1 MRILV
6 VLSRVPWPL
15 EKGDKLRAYHL
26 MREWSEHHKI
36 YLFCLS
42 DKAVHPIAE
51 SKLNE
56 ICERVVIHRLPKL
69 QLLLRLFIGLFNKLP
84 FQVNYFYSK
93 KAKRSFDK
101 FLDQVIPDHIFCQLA
116 RTAEYTLDYSVITKS
131 LDYMDAFSTGMLRM
145 SEKATWPLSAV
156 MRVEYNRLKNYE
168 EQIQSSF
175 RSRFIISNQD
185 RTQLNYVENLEVVP
199 NGIDPIF
206 LQKNKEIDKKFD
218 ILFTG
223 NMSYRPN
230 VESAKW
236 LVNEIMPMV
245 WRENPNAIVCLCGA
259 NPSNQVKSLA
269 SKKVHVTGWVDDI
282 SIVYQTSKVFIAPM
296 IVNTGLQNKLLE
308 AMACHIPSI
317 TTTLANNALGATD
330 KKEILI
336 ADSSVELAKCISQL
350 LEDKSLSSKLG
361 KNGHDYVT
369 QNFSWIR
376 SAETFEERFKI

>member
-6 VLSRVPWPL
+6 ILSRVPWPL

-26 MREWSEHHKI
+26 MREWSKHHKI

-42 DKAVHPIAE
+42 DNSVHPIAE

-93 KAKRSFDK
+93 KAKRSFDE
-101 FLDQVIPDHIFCQLA
+101 FLDQVIPEHIFCQLA
-116 RTAEYTLDYSVITKS
+116 RTAEYTLNYSVITKS

-145 SEKATWPLSAV
+145 SEKAKWPLSAV

-168 EQIQSSF
+168 DQIQSSF
-175 RSRFIISNQD
+175 NSRFIISKQD
-185 RTQLNYVENLEVVP
+185 RAQLNYVENLEVVP

-206 LQKNKEIDKKFD
+206 LQKHEEIDKKYD

-236 LVNEIMPMV
+236 LVNEIMPIV
-245 WRENPNAIVCLCGA
+245 WRGNPDVIICLCGA
-259 NPSNQVKSLA
+259 NPSNQVRSLA
-269 SKKVHVTGWVDDI
+269 SKKVQVTGWVDDI
-282 SIVYQTSKVFIAPM
+282 FLVYQTSKVFIAPM

-308 AMACHIPSI
+308 AMACQVPSI
-317 TTTLANNALGATD
+317 TTTLANNALGASD

-350 LEDKSLSSKLG
+350 LEDTTLARALG
-361 KNGHDYVT
+361 QNGYDYVT
-369 QNFSWIR
+369 ENFSWSRAADI
-376 SAETFEERFKI
+376 FEKSF

>member
-6 VLSRVPWPL
+6 ILSRVPWPL

-26 MREWSEHHKI
+26 MREWSKHHKI

-42 DKAVHPIAE
+42 DNSVHPIAE

-101 FLDQVIPDHIFCQLA
+101 FLDQVIPEHIFCQLA
-116 RTAEYTLDYSVITKS
+116 RTAEYTLNYSVITKS

-145 SEKATWPLSAV
+145 SEKAKWPLSAV

-168 EQIQSSF
+168 DQIQSSF
-175 RSRFIISNQD
+175 NSRFIISKQD
-185 RTQLNYVENLEVVP
+185 RAQLNYVENLEVVP

-206 LQKNKEIDKKFD
+206 LQKHEEIDKKYD

-236 LVNEIMPMV
+236 LVNEIMPIV
-245 WRENPNAIVCLCGA
+245 WRGNPDVIICLCGA
-259 NPSNQVKSLA
+259 NPSNQVRSLA
-269 SKKVHVTGWVDDI
+269 SKKVQVTGWVDDI
-282 SIVYQTSKVFIAPM
+282 FLVYQTSKVFIAPM

-308 AMACHIPSI
+308 AMACQVPSI
-317 TTTLANNALGATD
+317 TTTLANNALGASD

-350 LEDKSLSSKLG
+350 LEDTTLARALG
-361 KNGHDYVT
+361 QNGYDYVT
-369 QNFSWIR
+369 ENFSWSRAADI
-376 SAETFEERFKI
+376 FEKSF